1 VTVVVETSVT
11 IELDPPTV
19 WSAIEPIERHVD
31 WMADAESITFV
42 GEQRR
47 GVGTTFDCITRIG
60 PLRTTDRMTVT
71 RWDPGV
77 AMGIEHR
84 GAVTG
89 VGELRLEP
97 VGAGTRLSWREELHL
112 PWWFGGR
119 VGEQIAR
126 PVLRRVWQA
135 NLRRLRALTLPG
147 T

>member
-1 VTVVVETSVT
+1 VSVVVETSVT
-11 IELDPPTV
+11 IELDQTTL
-19 WSAIEPIERHVD
+19 WATIEPIERHVE

-47 GVGTTFDCITRIG
+47 GVGTTFDCVTRIG

-71 RWDPGV
+71 RWEPGM

-84 GAVTG
+84 GTVTG
-89 VGELRLEP
+89 VGELRLES
-97 VGAGTRLSWREELHL
+97 VAEGTQLSWREELHL

-119 VGEQIAR
+119 VGEAIAR
-126 PVLRRVWQA
+126 PVLARIWQA
-135 NLRRLRALTLPG
+135 NLLRLRALALQG

>member
-1 VTVVVETSVT
+1 MTVVVETSVT
-11 IELDPPTV
+11 IELDPATL
-19 WSAIEPIERHVD
+19 WAAIEPIERHME
-31 WMADAESITFV
+31 WMVDAESITFV

-47 GVGTTFDCITRIG
+47 GVGTTFDCVTKIG

-71 RWDPGV
+71 RWEPGV
-77 AMGIEHR
+77 AMGIEHG

-97 VGAGTRLSWREELHL
+97 VADGTQLSWREELHL

-119 VGEQIAR
+119 VGEVIAR
-126 PVLRRVWQA
+126 PVLERIWQA
-135 NLRRLRALTLPG
+135 NLRRLRALALHG